1 MKNKKCDVLVVGGGA
16 AGSTAARSSALK
28 GANTIIIEKNSDT
41 VKQACAEAFTCSVI
55 PFMPFKIPKTQLKW
69 KIDGMK
75 LYADGLSI
83 LRKGRLWEGYSIE
96 RKEFNPWITNQAL
109 EAGASILAD
118 TELIDLELN
127 KDNQVIKA
135 VAKKNGEEI
144 EIVPKVVVAA
154 DGVKST
160 VANLLNLKKERKCS
174 YAYITSYE
182 ISNVKLENPHL
193 EQIFFDDFTPKGFAY
208 IFPKSK
214 NRANVGVGSV
224 LLKDKTEKFFEK
236 FMDYDIVKKQLTGGE
251 ITTDRSGYAPVDYSL
266 EKNVQGNVIF
276 TGDVA
281 NQNIKPFIEGFLP
294 GIICGDIAG
303 LCASNFLKNKAK
315 LTDYEIRIM
324 EKFSEIFY
332 ISDQILEF
340 MIKIFEQENRKDYL
354 LLLALCSDVI
364 EFENFNDLFNLS
376 YEELRDKI
384 EKIISNKS

>member
-1 MKNKKCDVLVVGGGA
+1 MKNKGCDVLVVGGGA

-28 GANTIIIEKNSDT
+28 GANTLIIEKNSDT
-41 VKQACAEAFTCSVI
+41 VKQACAEALTCSVI

-83 LRKGRLWEGYSIE
+83 LRKGGLWEGYSIE

-154 DGVKST
+154 DGVNST

-214 NRANVGVGSV
+214 NRANVGVGSI

-303 LCASNFLKNKAK
+303 LCAYNFLKNKAK
-315 LTDYEIRIM
+315 LTDYEKRIM